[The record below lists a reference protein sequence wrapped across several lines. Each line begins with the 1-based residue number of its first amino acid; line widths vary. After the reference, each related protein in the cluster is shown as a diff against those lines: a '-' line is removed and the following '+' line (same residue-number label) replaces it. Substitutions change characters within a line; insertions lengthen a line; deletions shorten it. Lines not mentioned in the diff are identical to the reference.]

1 MSGHVV
7 TGVRCWDV
15 NIFKEAIVLP
25 PHGVKEELRKR
36 LRKSPGFR
44 RKNEVERRREGG
56 VVSSKDAS
64 RRESVLWE
72 GPEWTGLGCL

>member
-36 LRKSPGFR
+36 HQEEPRIQK
-44 RKNEVERRREGG
+44 K
-56 VVSSKDAS
+56 K
-64 RRESVLWE
+64 
-72 GPEWTGLGCL
+72 